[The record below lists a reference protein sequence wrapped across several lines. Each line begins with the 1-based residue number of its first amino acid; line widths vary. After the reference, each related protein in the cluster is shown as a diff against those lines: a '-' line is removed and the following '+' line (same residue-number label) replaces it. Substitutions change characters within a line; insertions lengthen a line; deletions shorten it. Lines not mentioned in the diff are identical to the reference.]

1 MRRWL
6 WGIVWSFVLIPA
18 LFYLQFGEVGALG
31 WGATVFF
38 AALCLL
44 VAVGLHFHGR
54 HEYRT
59 PVALRN
65 GWLDWIG
72 AFWLV
77 ACAFGPLF
85 GWALTAAFELTAA
98 N

>member
-1 MRRWL
+1 M